1 MVRTSHKETTLDNF
15 CLNFVVENKPVMARC
30 CSDTTDILYF
40 GNSHQHTS
48 TFAYKF
54 STILIKTG
62 HGEMNN
68 ETGTM
73 MNVTKLHSFYPN
85 WTHFDWANE
94 GQPNFW
100 IFPMA

>member
-40 GNSHQHTS
+40 
-48 TFAYKF
+48 
-54 STILIKTG
+54 G